1 MSKLIG
7 IDEYCVYWK
16 DNDGKEQYVM
26 STGRE
31 VTAVIN
37 EVIEYV
43 RNNLYMDNFKI
54 VEVEQWIDRKWVNL
68 NIKEIQ
74 CKGR

>member
-1 MSKLIG
+1 MNKLIG
-7 IDEYCVYWK
+7 TDEYCVYWK

-26 STGRE
+26 STGRD
-31 VTAVIN
+31 VTAVVN

-68 NIKEIQ
+68 NIKEIK